1 MAQLQLILLV
11 GITSLLAAV
20 MGALIALKLQHTY
33 VNRTQVQ
40 LQGWENAQES
50 HQRNWEMQQEKS
62 AAELKKDFNRQ
73 LEQVQ
78 QDWEEW
84 KTRDRERVEALVRQY
99 EESEIQLH
107 VKRELARLPRVEDTP
122 LILDARHQH
131 RHSFPGWQPPTL
143 QGANL
148 SDYDLS
154 NRFLG
159 QADLRNT
166 QLKRANFYMAD
177 LSAAC
182 LAGANLAGAYLVGA
196 NLSGADLRDATLIDA
211 NLLVTDLHGA
221 VLIGANLLGVRN
233 LTVQQLNT
241 TIYDATTQ
249 LDVEEEGAQP
259 RLHSIQPVL
268 PSPSSMLAA
277 ADQPPSVVPTENH
290 ALVDNTSFAASQE
303 VEFPTLTSAMESPI
317 IMQAEPDLSS
327 PPLSSDSLLGPEV
340 AGLQLNTQTEGFD
353 TTTPR
358 PEYNGTGRAKAS

>member
-11 GITSLLAAV
+11 AITSLLAAV
-20 MGALIALKLQHTY
+20 IGALIALKLQRNN
-33 VNRTQVQ
+33 VNRTQIQ
-40 LQGWENAQES
+40 LQAWENAQES
-50 HQRNWEMQQEKS
+50 HQRNWEMQQEKN
-62 AAELKKDFNRQ
+62 AEELEKGFNRQ

-84 KTRDRERVEALVRQY
+84 KARDRRRIEALARQY

-159 QADLRNT
+159 QADLRNA

-177 LSAAC
+177 LSNAC
-182 LAGANLAGAYLVGA
+182 LAGANLSGAYLAGA
-196 NLSGADLRDATLIDA
+196 NLSGADLRDATLTNA

-233 LTVQQLNT
+233 LTAQQLNT
-241 TIYDATTQ
+241 TIYDATTE
-249 LDVEEEGAQP
+249 LDVKEEGTQP
-259 RLHSIQPVL
+259 RLRSILPVV
-268 PSPSSMLAA
+268 PSPSSTSEVVE
-277 ADQPPSVVPTENH
+277 QPPSVVPTENP
-290 ALVDNTSFAASQE
+290 ALVDNASFSTSQE
-303 VEFPTLTSAMESPI
+303 VE
-317 IMQAEPDLSS
+317 PDLLS
-327 PPLSSDSLLGPEV
+327 PPPLSDSLLDPE
-340 AGLQLNTQTEGFD
+340 AADLQVNTRENTHTEGFD
-353 TTTPR
+353 TTTHR
-358 PEYNGTGRAKAS
+358 PEYNGTGRAKAR

>member
-20 MGALIALKLQHTY
+20 IGAQIALKLQRNY
-33 VNRTQVQ
+33 VNRTQIQ
-40 LQGWENAQES
+40 LQAWENAQES
-50 HQRNWEMQQEKS
+50 HQRNWEMQQEKN
-62 AAELKKDFNRQ
+62 AAELERGFTRQ

-84 KTRDRERVEALVRQY
+84 KARDRERIEALARQF

-107 VKRELARLPRVEDTP
+107 VKRELARLPRVEDAP
-122 LILDARHQH
+122 LILDVRHQH

-148 SDYDLS
+148 SEYDLS

-159 QADLRNT
+159 QADLRNA

-177 LSAAC
+177 LSNAC
-182 LAGANLAGAYLVGA
+182 LAGADLSGAYLAGA
-196 NLSGADLRDATLIDA
+196 NLSGADLRDAMLTDA

-233 LTVQQLNT
+233 LTAQQLNT

-249 LDVEEEGAQP
+249 LDVKEEGTQP
-259 RLHSIQPVL
+259 RLYSTQPVVS
-268 PSPSSMLAA
+268 SPSSTPEVAE
-277 ADQPPSVVPTENH
+277 QPPSVAPTENP
-290 ALVDNTSFAASQE
+290 ALVDNSSFSTSQE
-303 VEFPTLTSAMESPI
+303 EVPG
-317 IMQAEPDLSS
+317 LSS
-327 PPLSSDSLLGPEV
+327 PLPSNDSLFGPEV
-340 AGLQLNTQTEGFD
+340 EDLQVNTRENTRTEGFD

-358 PEYNGTGRAKAS
+358 PEYNGTARAKAS

>member
-11 GITSLLAAV
+11 AITSLLAAV
-20 MGALIALKLQHTY
+20 IGALIALKLQRNN
-33 VNRTQVQ
+33 VNRTQIQ
-40 LQGWENAQES
+40 LQAWENAQES
-50 HQRNWEMQQEKS
+50 HQRNWEMQQEKN
-62 AAELKKDFNRQ
+62 AEELEKGFNRQ

-99 EESEIQLH
+99 EESEIQWH

-159 QADLRNT
+159 QADLRNA

-177 LSAAC
+177 LSNAC
-182 LAGANLAGAYLVGA
+182 LAGANLSGAYLAGA
-196 NLSGADLRDATLIDA
+196 NLSGADLRDATLTNA

-221 VLIGANLLGVRN
+221 VLIGANLLGVLN
-233 LTVQQLNT
+233 LTAQQLNT
-241 TIYDATTQ
+241 TIYDATTE
-249 LDVEEEGAQP
+249 LDVKEEGTQP
-259 RLHSIQPVL
+259 RLHSIQPVV
-268 PSPSSMLAA
+268 PSPSSTPEVAE
-277 ADQPPSVVPTENH
+277 QPPFVPTENP
-290 ALVDNTSFAASQE
+290 APVDNTSFTASQE
-303 VEFPTLTSAMESPI
+303 VELPTVTPVMESPI
-317 IMQAEPDLSS
+317 IMQAEPELWS
-327 PPLSSDSLLGPEV
+327 PPPSNDLPLGPEV
-340 AGLQLNTQTEGFD
+340 ADLQLNTPTDGFD